1 MSQESE
7 LLAHQLVQLDQA
19 ITRAAKT
26 RRFWEAY
33 ELEQAREHLVEL
45 RSAVL
50 RNEWAERKAAV

>member
-1 MSQESE
+1 VSKETE
-7 LLAHQLVQLDQA
+7 LLARQLVQLDQA

-26 RRFWEAY
+26 RQFWEAY

-50 RNEWAERKAAV
+50 RKEWAERRVAV